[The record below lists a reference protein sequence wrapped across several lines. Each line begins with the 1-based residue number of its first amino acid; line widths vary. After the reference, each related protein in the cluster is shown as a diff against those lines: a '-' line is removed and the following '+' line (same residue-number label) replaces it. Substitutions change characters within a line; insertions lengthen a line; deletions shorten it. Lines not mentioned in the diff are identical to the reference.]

1 MNYRRNL
8 SRSVCEKLLGNNRNK
23 QYTSKVV
30 PSIRETIIDQYDGNI
45 HIRYQDTDV
54 VIFKADG
61 TIVLNSGGWRTATT
75 KSRINAAI
83 NAYGWYLY
91 QEKGEWYIQ
100 NKNSDARYTFTD
112 GMEVSE

>member
-1 MNYRRNL
+1 MADYRRNL
-8 SRSVCEKLLGNNRNK
+8 SKSVCEGLLGNK
-23 QYTSKVV
+23 SLAHV
-30 PSIRETIIDQYDGNI
+30 PSIRDTVV
-45 HIRYQDTDV
+45 IRYGDELHVKYHQTSV
-54 VIFKADG
+54 VIFLPNGD
-61 TIVLNSGGWRTATT
+61 IRLSSGGWHTTTT